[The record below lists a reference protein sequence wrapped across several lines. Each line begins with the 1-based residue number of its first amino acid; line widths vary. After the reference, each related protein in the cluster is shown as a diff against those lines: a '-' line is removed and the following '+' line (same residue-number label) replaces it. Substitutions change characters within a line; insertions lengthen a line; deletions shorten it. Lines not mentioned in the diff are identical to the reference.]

1 MSERKVRTA
10 SYMEER
16 AQGACVG
23 DFVLLKK
30 FLAEKNKPIWI
41 PLQLLDALLRGYG
54 QVAFANNPLSG
65 LLIVIALGA
74 TAPKILAFSAATGF
88 LGLLLSM
95 LMKDSQHV
103 IENGLTVFNPLLI
116 GALSCGL
123 VPNFYGEFDAFSYL
137 LILIGTIISVYLTRS
152 LGTDKFPC
160 TVWPFNLVEL
170 ILLFVFTTQ
179 NSFVESLQIE
189 SIVSICNLSY
199 SPRHSDQD
207 SSKVIHILRGF
218 AEGKSKPKP
227 PHIASCIAEISLWRM
242 RNYVQTRDATCTLYS
257 RCFEDNATSDARTD
271 DASFIAE
278 NVTDVN
284 VDWGMVFRGM
294 VVSSS
299 QLFSVDNVVAGAVIY
314 LAVLI
319 YSPATAGFSF
329 AGVFIG
335 LELGAPHNEVFTG
348 LWGFNCFLTGAA
360 LGGNL
365 FVINIQTAVA
375 TLVAIV
381 YTVVLQYVLRII
393 FGKIGLP
400 FLTLPFVISTSL
412 FLKLRSASSSA
423 AFPKPLQSSY
433 PEKQRHDY
441 LINRK
446 RILQENVDGDD
457 GGGSGSGSSGGRC
470 GVKCRGGR
478 EGRQA
483 VVGRG
488 ACIRGGEELNASLPE
503 RLPAQRASLSA
514 TRRRVSTKKWLEPAR
529 VDSTYQRVSVVEL
542 VPWWFRVV
550 ASLGPCLRTNRRTKG
565 IRRRTRCLGRVRLLE
580 GGMAASPVERRNE
593 VVSCYGRDQEGSRE
607 VGWAKTSLHTVVC

>member
-1 MSERKVRTA
+1 MSEEKVRTA
-10 SYMEER
+10 SYVEER

-103 IENGLTVFNPLLI
+103 IENGLTVLNPLLI

-179 NSFVESLQIE
+179 NSFVESLKIE
-189 SIVSICNLSY
+189 SI
-199 SPRHSDQD
+199 
-207 SSKVIHILRGF
+207 
-218 AEGKSKPKP
+218 
-227 PHIASCIAEISLWRM
+227 
-242 RNYVQTRDATCTLYS
+242 
-257 RCFEDNATSDARTD
+257 DNATSDARIG

-319 YSPATAGFSF
+319 YSPTTAGFSF
-329 AGVFIG
+329 AGVFIGTLAG

-365 FVINIQTAVA
+365 FVINVQTVAA

-381 YTVVLQYVLRII
+381 YTLVLQYVLRII

-400 FLTLPFVISTSL
+400 FLTLPFLISTSL

-423 AFPKPLQSSY
+423 VFPKPFQSSY

-446 RILQENVDGDD
+446 RILQEN
-457 GGGSGSGSSGGRC
+457 SLY
-470 GVKCRGGR
+470 
-478 EGRQA
+478 EEMA
-483 VVGRG
+483 G
-488 ACIRGGEELNASLPE
+488 AS
-503 RLPAQRASLSA
+503 QS
-514 TRRRVSTKKWLEPAR
+514 
-529 VDSTYQRVSVVEL
+529 
-542 VPWWFRVV
+542 
-550 ASLGPCLRTNRRTKG
+550 
-565 IRRRTRCLGRVRLLE
+565 
-580 GGMAASPVERRNE
+580 
-593 VVSCYGRDQEGSRE
+593 
-607 VGWAKTSLHTVVC
+607 

>member
-189 SIVSICNLSY
+189 SI
-199 SPRHSDQD
+199 
-207 SSKVIHILRGF
+207 
-218 AEGKSKPKP
+218 
-227 PHIASCIAEISLWRM
+227 
-242 RNYVQTRDATCTLYS
+242 
-257 RCFEDNATSDARTD
+257 DNATSDARTD

-329 AGVFIG
+329 AGVFIGTLAG

-446 RILQENVDGDD
+446 RILQENVDDSEMD
-457 GGGSGSGSSGGRC
+457 S
-470 GVKCRGGR
+470 
-478 EGRQA
+478 A
-483 VVGRG
+483 
-488 ACIRGGEELNASLPE
+488 LP
-503 RLPAQRASLSA
+503 
-514 TRRRVSTKKWLEPAR
+514 
-529 VDSTYQRVSVVEL
+529 
-542 VPWWFRVV
+542 
-550 ASLGPCLRTNRRTKG
+550 
-565 IRRRTRCLGRVRLLE
+565 
-580 GGMAASPVERRNE
+580 
-593 VVSCYGRDQEGSRE
+593 
-607 VGWAKTSLHTVVC
+607 

>member
-1 MSERKVRTA
+1 
-10 SYMEER
+10 
-16 AQGACVG
+16 
-23 DFVLLKK
+23 
-30 FLAEKNKPIWI
+30 
-41 PLQLLDALLRGYG
+41 
-54 QVAFANNPLSG
+54 
-65 LLIVIALGA
+65 
-74 TAPKILAFSAATGF
+74 
-88 LGLLLSM
+88 
-95 LMKDSQHV
+95 
-103 IENGLTVFNPLLI
+103 
-116 GALSCGL
+116 
-123 VPNFYGEFDAFSYL
+123 
-137 LILIGTIISVYLTRS
+137 
-152 LGTDKFPC
+152 
-160 TVWPFNLVEL
+160 
-170 ILLFVFTTQ
+170 
-179 NSFVESLQIE
+179 
-189 SIVSICNLSY
+189 
-199 SPRHSDQD
+199 
-207 SSKVIHILRGF
+207 
-218 AEGKSKPKP
+218 
-227 PHIASCIAEISLWRM
+227 M

-335 LELGAPHNEVFTG
+335 LELGAPHKEVFTG

-365 FVINIQTAVA
+365 FVINVQTAAA

-423 AFPKPLQSSY
+423 VFPKPLQSSY

-446 RILQENVDGDD
+446 RILQENVDGGS
-457 GGGSGSGSSGGRC
+457 GGGSGSGSSGRRC
-470 GVKCRGGR
+470 GVKCGG
-478 EGRQA
+478 GRQA

-488 ACIRGGEELNASLPE
+488 ACIRGGEELNASLPK
-503 RLPAQRASLSA
+503 RLPAQRTSLSA
-514 TRRRVSTKKWLEPAR
+514 TRQYSPQDTFYPVVTNNVL
-529 VDSTYQRVSVVEL
+529 QR
-542 VPWWFRVV
+542 
-550 ASLGPCLRTNRRTKG
+550 
-565 IRRRTRCLGRVRLLE
+565 
-580 GGMAASPVERRNE
+580 GGGFPRPLPPNDQKDKENKEENE
-593 VVSCYGRDQEGSRE
+593 VSRPGS
-607 VGWAKTSLHTVVC
+607 AT

>member
-1 MSERKVRTA
+1 MSEEKVRTA
-10 SYMEER
+10 SYVEER

-103 IENGLTVFNPLLI
+103 IENGLTVLNPLLI

-179 NSFVESLQIE
+179 NSFVESLKIE
-189 SIVSICNLSY
+189 SI
-199 SPRHSDQD
+199 
-207 SSKVIHILRGF
+207 
-218 AEGKSKPKP
+218 
-227 PHIASCIAEISLWRM
+227 
-242 RNYVQTRDATCTLYS
+242 
-257 RCFEDNATSDARTD
+257 DNATSDARIG

-319 YSPATAGFSF
+319 YSPTTAGFSF
-329 AGVFIG
+329 AGVFIGTLAG

-365 FVINIQTAVA
+365 FVINVQTVAA

-381 YTVVLQYVLRII
+381 YTLVLQYVLRII

-400 FLTLPFVISTSL
+400 FLTLPFLISTSL

-423 AFPKPLQSSY
+423 VFPKPFQSSY

-446 RILQENVDGDD
+446 RILQENVDDSEMD
-457 GGGSGSGSSGGRC
+457 S
-470 GVKCRGGR
+470 
-478 EGRQA
+478 A
-483 VVGRG
+483 
-488 ACIRGGEELNASLPE
+488 LP
-503 RLPAQRASLSA
+503 
-514 TRRRVSTKKWLEPAR
+514 
-529 VDSTYQRVSVVEL
+529 
-542 VPWWFRVV
+542 
-550 ASLGPCLRTNRRTKG
+550 
-565 IRRRTRCLGRVRLLE
+565 
-580 GGMAASPVERRNE
+580 
-593 VVSCYGRDQEGSRE
+593 
-607 VGWAKTSLHTVVC
+607 

>member
-1 MSERKVRTA
+1 MSEEKVRTA
-10 SYMEER
+10 SYVEER

-103 IENGLTVFNPLLI
+103 IENGLTVLNPLLI

-160 TVWPFNLVEL
+160 TNSGYTY
-170 ILLFVFTTQ
+170 FTW
-179 NSFVESLQIE
+179 F
-189 SIVSICNLSY
+189 C
-199 SPRHSDQD
+199 
-207 SSKVIHILRGF
+207 
-218 AEGKSKPKP
+218 
-227 PHIASCIAEISLWRM
+227 CIAEISLWRM

-257 RCFEDNATSDARTD
+257 RCFEDNATSDARIG

-299 QLFSVDNVVAGAVIY
+299 QLFSMDNVVAGAVIY

-319 YSPATAGFSF
+319 YSPTTAGFSF
-329 AGVFIG
+329 AGVFIGTLAG

-365 FVINIQTAVA
+365 FVINVQTVAA

-381 YTVVLQYVLRII
+381 YTLVLQYVLRII

-400 FLTLPFVISTSL
+400 FLTLPFLISTSL

-423 AFPKPLQSSY
+423 VFPKPFQSSY

-446 RILQENVDGDD
+446 RILQENVADRVEFNEFF
-457 GGGSGSGSSGGRC
+457 SLFN
-470 GVKCRGGR
+470 
-478 EGRQA
+478 
-483 VVGRG
+483 VGR
-488 ACIRGGEELNASLPE
+488 R
-503 RLPAQRASLSA
+503 
-514 TRRRVSTKKWLEPAR
+514 
-529 VDSTYQRVSVVEL
+529 
-542 VPWWFRVV
+542 FRDGLCT
-550 ASLGPCLRTNRRTKG
+550 SLGSEEYNQLLLG
-565 IRRRTRCLGRVRLLE
+565 I
-580 GGMAASPVERRNE
+580 
-593 VVSCYGRDQEGSRE
+593 
-607 VGWAKTSLHTVVC
+607 

>member
-189 SIVSICNLSY
+189 SI
-199 SPRHSDQD
+199 
-207 SSKVIHILRGF
+207 
-218 AEGKSKPKP
+218 
-227 PHIASCIAEISLWRM
+227 
-242 RNYVQTRDATCTLYS
+242 
-257 RCFEDNATSDARTD
+257 DNATSDARTD

-329 AGVFIG
+329 AGVFIGTLAG

-446 RILQENVDGDD
+446 RILQEN
-457 GGGSGSGSSGGRC
+457 SFY
-470 GVKCRGGR
+470 
-478 EGRQA
+478 EEMA
-483 VVGRG
+483 G
-488 ACIRGGEELNASLPE
+488 AS
-503 RLPAQRASLSA
+503 QS
-514 TRRRVSTKKWLEPAR
+514 
-529 VDSTYQRVSVVEL
+529 
-542 VPWWFRVV
+542 
-550 ASLGPCLRTNRRTKG
+550 
-565 IRRRTRCLGRVRLLE
+565 
-580 GGMAASPVERRNE
+580 
-593 VVSCYGRDQEGSRE
+593 
-607 VGWAKTSLHTVVC
+607 

>member
-1 MSERKVRTA
+1 MSEGKVRTA
-10 SYMEER
+10 SYVEER

-103 IENGLTVFNPLLI
+103 IENGLTVLNPLLI

-179 NSFVESLQIE
+179 NSFVESLKIE
-189 SIVSICNLSY
+189 SI
-199 SPRHSDQD
+199 
-207 SSKVIHILRGF
+207 
-218 AEGKSKPKP
+218 
-227 PHIASCIAEISLWRM
+227 ISLWRM
-242 RNYVQTRDATCTLYS
+242 RNYVRTRDATCTLYS
-257 RCFEDNATSDARTD
+257 RCFEDNATSDARTG

-319 YSPATAGFSF
+319 YSPTTAGFSF
-329 AGVFIG
+329 AG

-348 LWGFNCFLTGAA
+348 LWGFNCFLTGTA

-365 FVINIQTAVA
+365 FVINVQTVAA

-381 YTVVLQYVLRII
+381 YTLVLQYVLRII

-400 FLTLPFVISTSL
+400 FLTLPFLISTSL

-423 AFPKPLQSSY
+423 VFPKPLQSSY

-446 RILQENVDGDD
+446 RILQENVDDSEMD
-457 GGGSGSGSSGGRC
+457 S
-470 GVKCRGGR
+470 
-478 EGRQA
+478 A
-483 VVGRG
+483 
-488 ACIRGGEELNASLPE
+488 LP
-503 RLPAQRASLSA
+503 
-514 TRRRVSTKKWLEPAR
+514 
-529 VDSTYQRVSVVEL
+529 
-542 VPWWFRVV
+542 
-550 ASLGPCLRTNRRTKG
+550 
-565 IRRRTRCLGRVRLLE
+565 
-580 GGMAASPVERRNE
+580 
-593 VVSCYGRDQEGSRE
+593 
-607 VGWAKTSLHTVVC
+607 

>member
-137 LILIGTIISVYLTRS
+137 LILIGTIIS
-152 LGTDKFPC
+152 
-160 TVWPFNLVEL
+160 
-170 ILLFVFTTQ
+170 
-179 NSFVESLQIE
+179 FVESLQIE
-189 SIVSICNLSY
+189 SI
-199 SPRHSDQD
+199 
-207 SSKVIHILRGF
+207 
-218 AEGKSKPKP
+218 
-227 PHIASCIAEISLWRM
+227 
-242 RNYVQTRDATCTLYS
+242 
-257 RCFEDNATSDARTD
+257 DNATSDARTD

-329 AGVFIG
+329 AGVFIGTLAG

-446 RILQENVDGDD
+446 RILQEN
-457 GGGSGSGSSGGRC
+457 SFY
-470 GVKCRGGR
+470 
-478 EGRQA
+478 EEMA
-483 VVGRG
+483 G
-488 ACIRGGEELNASLPE
+488 AS
-503 RLPAQRASLSA
+503 QS
-514 TRRRVSTKKWLEPAR
+514 
-529 VDSTYQRVSVVEL
+529 
-542 VPWWFRVV
+542 
-550 ASLGPCLRTNRRTKG
+550 
-565 IRRRTRCLGRVRLLE
+565 
-580 GGMAASPVERRNE
+580 
-593 VVSCYGRDQEGSRE
+593 
-607 VGWAKTSLHTVVC
+607 

>member
-1 MSERKVRTA
+1 MSEEKVRTA
-10 SYMEER
+10 SYVEER

-103 IENGLTVFNPLLI
+103 IENGLTVLNPLLI

-179 NSFVESLQIE
+179 NSFVESLKIE
-189 SIVSICNLSY
+189 SI
-199 SPRHSDQD
+199 
-207 SSKVIHILRGF
+207 
-218 AEGKSKPKP
+218 
-227 PHIASCIAEISLWRM
+227 
-242 RNYVQTRDATCTLYS
+242 
-257 RCFEDNATSDARTD
+257 DNATSDARIG

-319 YSPATAGFSF
+319 YSPTTAGFSF
-329 AGVFIG
+329 AGVFIGTLAG

-365 FVINIQTAVA
+365 FVINVQTVAA

-381 YTVVLQYVLRII
+381 YTLVLQYVLRII

-400 FLTLPFVISTSL
+400 FLTLPFLISTSL

-423 AFPKPLQSSY
+423 VFPKPFQSSY

-446 RILQENVDGDD
+446 RILQENVGRRFRDGL
-457 GGGSGSGSSGGRC
+457 C
-470 GVKCRGGR
+470 
-478 EGRQA
+478 
-483 VVGRG
+483 
-488 ACIRGGEELNASLPE
+488 
-503 RLPAQRASLSA
+503 
-514 TRRRVSTKKWLEPAR
+514 T
-529 VDSTYQRVSVVEL
+529 
-542 VPWWFRVV
+542 
-550 ASLGPCLRTNRRTKG
+550 SLGSEEYNQLLLG
-565 IRRRTRCLGRVRLLE
+565 I
-580 GGMAASPVERRNE
+580 
-593 VVSCYGRDQEGSRE
+593 
-607 VGWAKTSLHTVVC
+607 

>member
-1 MSERKVRTA
+1 MSEEKVRTA
-10 SYMEER
+10 SYVEER

-103 IENGLTVFNPLLI
+103 IENGLTVLNPLLI

-137 LILIGTIISVYLTRS
+137 LILIGTIIS
-152 LGTDKFPC
+152 
-160 TVWPFNLVEL
+160 
-170 ILLFVFTTQ
+170 
-179 NSFVESLQIE
+179 FVESLKIE
-189 SIVSICNLSY
+189 SI
-199 SPRHSDQD
+199 
-207 SSKVIHILRGF
+207 
-218 AEGKSKPKP
+218 
-227 PHIASCIAEISLWRM
+227 
-242 RNYVQTRDATCTLYS
+242 
-257 RCFEDNATSDARTD
+257 DNATSDARIG

-319 YSPATAGFSF
+319 YSPTTAGFSF
-329 AGVFIG
+329 AGVFIGTLAG

-365 FVINIQTAVA
+365 FVINVQTVAA

-381 YTVVLQYVLRII
+381 YTLVLQYVLRII

-400 FLTLPFVISTSL
+400 FLTLPFLISTSL

-423 AFPKPLQSSY
+423 VFPKPFQSSY

-446 RILQENVDGDD
+446 RILQENVGRRFRDGL
-457 GGGSGSGSSGGRC
+457 C
-470 GVKCRGGR
+470 
-478 EGRQA
+478 
-483 VVGRG
+483 
-488 ACIRGGEELNASLPE
+488 
-503 RLPAQRASLSA
+503 
-514 TRRRVSTKKWLEPAR
+514 T
-529 VDSTYQRVSVVEL
+529 
-542 VPWWFRVV
+542 
-550 ASLGPCLRTNRRTKG
+550 SLGSEEYNQLLLG
-565 IRRRTRCLGRVRLLE
+565 I
-580 GGMAASPVERRNE
+580 
-593 VVSCYGRDQEGSRE
+593 
-607 VGWAKTSLHTVVC
+607 